1 MLAKTRVGGIS
12 ARHASFGSPQSQLLN
27 PCGALTLLP
36 NQTAVPSAQISTLV
50 PEFYRSSMSKAIV
63 SSLYDSDVFKMAC
76 RQFDQAADAIN
87 LPDVIRD
94 RTKYPRRCLAVALPV
109 KREDGSVTVF
119 EGYRVQHN
127 LSTGP
132 SKGGIRF
139 HQNVTLG
146 EVAALAMWMSWKCS
160 LVGLPY
166 GGAKGGVI
174 VDPNQLSLRELE
186 HLSRRY
192 MQEMVNFVGP
202 QVDVPAP
209 DVGTNERIMGW
220 MMDTYSN
227 HVGHLSPAV
236 VTGKPIALGGSQG
249 RREATGAGVAYLIK
263 KYLEDLKIP
272 IKKSTV
278 AIQGFG
284 NVGSETALALVGY
297 GAKVIAISDYTGAY
311 YNAKGINVAR
321 ALKYIAS
328 QKTLRDFDGGE
339 AITNEQLLELKCTV
353 LVPAALERVITEKN
367 AAKLKCRVLAEAAN
381 GPTTNAADKII
392 EARGD
397 IEIIPD
403 VLCNSGGVIVSYF
416 EWLQNLSSFYWGREE
431 VITKLFAMLD
441 KAKTSVDAQKNKFQF
456 SRRLAALTLGIQRV
470 ADAKAARGLF
480 P

>member
-1 MLAKTRVGGIS
+1 
-12 ARHASFGSPQSQLLN
+12 
-27 PCGALTLLP
+27 
-36 NQTAVPSAQISTLV
+36 
-50 PEFYRSSMSKAIV
+50 MSKAII

-87 LPDVIRD
+87 LPEAIRD
-94 RTKYPRRCLAVALPV
+94 RTKYPRRCLAVTLPV
-109 KREDGSVTVF
+109 RRIDGSVTVF

-127 LSTGP
+127 VSTGP

-139 HQNVTLG
+139 HPDVTIG

-174 VDPNQLSLRELE
+174 VDPKQLSESELE

-192 MQEMVNFVGP
+192 MQEMVNFLGP
-202 QVDVPAP
+202 HMDVPAP
-209 DVGTNERIMGW
+209 DVGTNEKIMGW
-220 MMDTYSN
+220 MMDTYST

-263 KYLEDLKIP
+263 KYLEDMKVP
-272 IKKSTV
+272 ITKATV

-284 NVGSETALALVGY
+284 NVGSETALALENF
-297 GAKVIAISDYTGAY
+297 GAKIIAISDYTGGV
-311 YNAKGINVAR
+311 YNAKGINIKK
-321 ALKYIAS
+321 ALAYVQYAKVL
-328 QKTLRDFDGGE
+328 KDFDGAE
-339 AITNEQLLELKCTV
+339 PITNEALLELKCTV
-353 LVPAALERVITEKN
+353 LVPAALERVITEQN
-367 AAKLKCRVLAEAAN
+367 APKLKCRLLAEAAN

-392 EARGD
+392 EKRGD
-397 IEIIPD
+397 IELIPD

-416 EWLQNLSSFYWGREE
+416 EWLQNLSSFYWTRDE
-431 VITKLFAMLD
+431 VLTKLYGMLD
-441 KAKTSVDAQKNKFQF
+441 KAKDSVDAQKRKFKF
-456 SRRLAALTLGIQRV
+456 SRRLAALTLGIGRV
-470 ADAKAARGLF
+470 AEAKAARGLF

>member
-1 MLAKTRVGGIS
+1 
-12 ARHASFGSPQSQLLN
+12 
-27 PCGALTLLP
+27 
-36 NQTAVPSAQISTLV
+36 
-50 PEFYRSSMSKAIV
+50 MSKAIV

-87 LPDVIRD
+87 LPDAIRD

-109 KREDGSVTVF
+109 KRDDGSVTVF

-139 HQNVTLG
+139 HQHVTLG
-146 EVAALAMWMSWKCS
+146 EVAALSMWMSWKCS

-174 VDPNQLSLRELE
+174 VDPNELSLNELE

-192 MQEMVNFVGP
+192 MQEMVNFLGP
-202 QVDVPAP
+202 HIDVPAP

-227 HVGHLSPAV
+227 HVGHVCPAI
-236 VTGKPIALGGSQG
+236 VTGKPISLGGSQG
-249 RREATGAGVAYLIK
+249 RREATGAGVAYLVK

-272 IKKSTV
+272 VTEATV

-284 NVGSETALALVGY
+284 NVGSETALALNAY

-311 YNAKGINVAR
+311 HNAKGIDIPR
-321 ALKYIAS
+321 ALKFVQY

-339 AITNEQLLELKCTV
+339 AITNELLLELPCTV
-353 LVPAALERVITEKN
+353 LVPAALERVITEVN
-367 AAKLKCRVLAEAAN
+367 APKLRCRVLAEAAN

-416 EWLQNLSSFYWGREE
+416 EWLQNLSNFYWGREE
-431 VITKLFAMLD
+431 VITKLFAILD
-441 KAKTSVDAQKNKFQF
+441 KAKASVDAQKNKFQF